1 MQPTE
6 LVTLNMRELDRLK
19 VIQAVV
25 DRMLKPGLAA
35 ERLHLSVRQIERLV
49 LRYKQA
55 GAAGVGSA
63 ARGRPGNR
71 KLDEA
76 TAYRAPIFTPSPRT
90 KRLNFSSGCMGLCRS
105 DCGARPV
112 CTHVGRG

>member
-35 ERLHLSVRQIERLV
+35 
-49 LRYKQA
+49 
-55 GAAGVGSA
+55 
-63 ARGRPGNR
+63 
-71 KLDEA
+71 
-76 TAYRAPIFTPSPRT
+76 
-90 KRLNFSSGCMGLCRS
+90 
-105 DCGARPV
+105 
-112 CTHVGRG
+112 

>member
-35 ERLHLSVRQIERLV
+35 EHAILLLGITCGMRVTEIARVEVADMLTQSGVVRTEV
-49 LRYKQA
+49 SLR
-55 GAAGVGSA
+55 AAITKGYRQRCIYVTHEKTRA
-63 ARGRPGNR
+63 ALAHN
-71 KLDEA
+71 L
-76 TAYRAPIFTPSPRT
+76 AYRTFGE
-90 KRLNFSSGCMGLCRS
+90 SGS
-105 DCGARPV
+105 VP
-112 CTHVGRG
+112 

>member
-35 ERLHLSVRQIERLV
+35 EHALILLLGITCGMRVTGLVNGAIQILPAALDLDVSLIDTPAPANRAFVMPERL
-49 LRYKQA
+49 LQH
-55 GAAGVGSA
+55 
-63 ARGRPGNR
+63 R
-71 KLDEA
+71 K
-76 TAYRAPIFTPSPRT
+76 
-90 KRLNFSSGCMGLCRS
+90 
-105 DCGARPV
+105 
-112 CTHVGRG
+112 HV